1 MALHALVLKPRVA
14 AFFRSFAAL
23 LSDPFPFLADN
34 QRMRVAKP
42 LLLIATPIGVAYGL
56 YEGWRLAGG
65 LVFIMAAM
73 LAVIGFAIGSVVMT
87 IRKEKEGERERSER
101 KK

>member
-1 MALHALVLKPRVA
+1 
-14 AFFRSFAAL
+14 
-23 LSDPFPFLADN
+23 
-34 QRMRVAKP
+34 MRVAKP

-87 IRKEKEGERERSER
+87 IRKEKESERGRSEG

>member
-1 MALHALVLKPRVA
+1 
-14 AFFRSFAAL
+14 
-23 LSDPFPFLADN
+23 
-34 QRMRVAKP
+34 MRIARP

-73 LAVIGFAIGSVVMT
+73 LAVVGFAAGSVVMAA
-87 IRKEKEGERERSER
+87 RKEREAERRKREGQD
-101 KK
+101 

>member
-1 MALHALVLKPRVA
+1 
-14 AFFRSFAAL
+14 
-23 LSDPFPFLADN
+23 
-34 QRMRVAKP
+34 MRVAKP

-87 IRKEKEGERERSER
+87 IRKEKEGERERERSEP

>member
-1 MALHALVLKPRVA
+1 MALHALVLKPPVA
-14 AFFRSFAAL
+14 SFCGL
-23 LSDPFPFLADN
+23 LRLFSLITIPFLADN

-73 LAVIGFAIGSVVMT
+73 LAVIGFAIGSAVMT
-87 IRKEKEGERERSER
+87 IRKEKEGECERSER

>member
-1 MALHALVLKPRVA
+1 
-14 AFFRSFAAL
+14 
-23 LSDPFPFLADN
+23 
-34 QRMRVAKP
+34 MRIAKP

-73 LAVIGFAIGSVVMT
+73 LAVVGFAAGSVVMAA
-87 IRKEKEGERERSER
+87 RKEREAQRRRNEPQD
-101 KK
+101 K

>member
-1 MALHALVLKPRVA
+1 
-14 AFFRSFAAL
+14 
-23 LSDPFPFLADN
+23 
-34 QRMRVAKP
+34 MRIAKP

>member
-1 MALHALVLKPRVA
+1 
-14 AFFRSFAAL
+14 
-23 LSDPFPFLADN
+23 
-34 QRMRVAKP
+34 MRIAKP

-87 IRKEKEGERERSER
+87 IRKEKEGERERSEP